1 MLNLLQSFKQQ
12 FWGKKKKKNKLKK
25 PSKKITKIIKY
36 DVNQMLHKHY
46 GCPDRKTKITKNN

>member
-12 FWGKKKKKNKLKK
+12 LWGKKKNKLKK
-25 PSKKITKIIKY
+25 PLKKITKIIIH

-46 GCPDRKTKITKNN
+46 GCPDRKTKIINNN

>member
-1 MLNLLQSFKQQ
+1 MVNLLQSFEQQ
-12 FWGKKKKKNKLKK
+12 LWGKKTQKNLKK

>member
-1 MLNLLQSFKQQ
+1 MVNLLQSFKQQ
-12 FWGKKKKKNKLKK
+12 LWGKKNQKKLKK

-46 GCPDRKTKITKNN
+46 GCPDRKTKITNNN

>member
-1 MLNLLQSFKQQ
+1 MVNLLQSFKQQ
-12 FWGKKKKKNKLKK
+12 LWGKKNQKKLKK